1 MNTVRR
7 ASLMLAA
14 LTAGSAIMP
23 ELASA
28 KGLPAESCKQLF
40 DHAKAGS
47 ETIFPS
53 EASGDFEYLDG
64 AELHTPDML
73 RAALK
78 RIRSS
83 EHSGAKTP
91 VVLIARGNFDGWLF
105 QGTNPDNLPVCFNQS
120 SLAGSNWENAD
131 YPGVGFLQS
140 DLTDANFRRARIEN
154 AIFHDSALTNAIMQD
169 AFIKGGRFS
178 GSWARSVTNWD
189 LSGSDLTQFVFDC
202 GITIGDGCTLERDGI
217 KFAYANLE
225 KADISSFPTW
235 GTADFDGAVFKST
248 KIAPKQIRY
257 LVGINPVGTIVLHG
271 GNERSYLTKSH
282 FQQLHALSKIV
293 VEEKSEPSF
302 QCSDARTI
310 VEKLICGEYETRLR
324 TLDRRMTFLYTNGW
338 PHHSP
343 GLQPQRAWLKERNK
357 CEDADCVE
365 TAYNDR
371 INAVLAANGEPMF
384 LDLGESAYF
393 IPDTIGLPKS
403 IIGSEL
409 YERIVPAVA
418 GEAMA
423 SVRITRE
430 LDGTYSAIGQ
440 SIGANAHICS
450 LSGTSL
456 SFDSTSGWF
465 SSTDE
470 GSNSWPLFQI
480 IRDELTIYK
489 NGRFSDSRPENS
501 SAFVSCGARAYFP
514 DMQRIF
520 YDTEKLAA
528 LIAFPDD

>member
-1 MNTVRR
+1 
-7 ASLMLAA
+7 MLAGIA
-14 LTAGSAIMP
+14 AGLTIMP

-28 KGLPAESCKQLF
+28 KGPPAESCKQLF
-40 DHAKAGS
+40 DHAKARGK
-47 ETIFPS
+47 TIIPS
-53 EASGDFEYLDG
+53 EAGGDFEYLDG
-64 AELHTPDML
+64 AMLRTPDML

-83 EHSGAKTP
+83 QHSGTKTP

-105 QGTNPDNLPVCFNQS
+105 QRTNPDNLPVCFNQS

-131 YPGVGFLQS
+131 YSGVGFLQS

-154 AIFHDSALTNAIMQD
+154 AIFHDSALTNARMQD
-169 AFIKGGRFS
+169 AFIRGGRFS
-178 GSWARSVTNWD
+178 GSWAHSATNWD

-202 GITIGDGCTLERDGI
+202 GITVGDGCPLERDGI
-217 KFAYANLE
+217 KFARANLE

-235 GTADFDGAVFKST
+235 GTADFAGAIFKST
-248 KIAPKQIRY
+248 KIAPKQIRH
-257 LVGINPVGTIVLHG
+257 LDGINPVGTIVLKG
-271 GNERSYLTKSH
+271 GNERSYLARSQFK
-282 FQQLHALSKIV
+282 QLHALSKIV
-293 VEEKSEPSF
+293 AEERSEPSF
-302 QCSDARTI
+302 QCSNARTK
-310 VEKLICGEYETRLR
+310 VEKLICGEYESRLR

-338 PHHSP
+338 PHDAT

-357 CEDADCVE
+357 CEDAGCVQS
-365 TAYNDR
+365 AYADR
-371 INAVLAANGEPMF
+371 ISAVLAANGDPKI

-393 IPDTIGLPKS
+393 IPDTIGVPKS
-403 IIGSEL
+403 IVGSEL

-430 LDGTYSAIGQ
+430 LDGSYSTVGQ

-450 LSGTSL
+450 LSGTRL
-456 SFDSTSGWF
+456 AFDSTSGWF

-470 GSNSWPLFQI
+470 DGNSWPLLQI
-480 IRDELTIYK
+480 IGDELTIYK

-501 SAFVSCGARAYFP
+501 SAFVSCGARASFP